1 MKHRLLLIGALLA
14 LSPAL
19 GAQTASSIPLDTSAA
34 LGKAA
39 SAITPDV
46 LEVRGGGRGGG
57 GGGRGGG
64 GGMRGGGG
72 GGGDRTGGRTVLV
85 LGEFLPRQWL
95 RGLLRIGDPSA
106 AFCGP
111 NRQRFGPF
119 AFPLIF
125 DSTEGKR

>member
-72 GGGDRTGGRTVLV
+72 GGGHAMRGGGGGGARMAHAGGNRGGQVNRGNAGTRTASGNPTYL
-85 LGEFLPRQWL
+85 Q
-95 RGLLRIGDPSA
+95 
-106 AFCGP
+106 
-111 NRQRFGPF
+111 
-119 AFPLIF
+119 
-125 DSTEGKR
+125 